1 MSIKAI
7 SVKQPYAW
15 ALVTDIEGSTS
26 GNKVVENRNWK
37 TDYRGPLLIVS
48 SQRSCGIDEFRMME
62 EMTGIDIPGLESK
75 GTIQYPVTFDDPY
88 MQGGMILGVV
98 DMIACL
104 EIATYERAI
113 TYADGFEIDIVLLIK
128 SLDDGSFE
136 IGDEISR
143 TKSPWAT
150 GKYCHVYANV
160 RRLPP
165 TRATRRLGLYE
176 LKTIAQQPAEIFIE
190 RNGVFVR

>member
-1 MSIKAI
+1 
-7 SVKQPYAW
+7 
-15 ALVTDIEGSTS
+15 
-26 GNKVVENRNWK
+26 
-37 TDYRGPLLIVS
+37 VS
-48 SQRSCGIDEFRMME
+48 SQKVYVENASIEIE
-62 EMTGIDIPGLESK
+62 EMTDTLIDRN
-75 GTIQYPVTFDDPY
+75 DPY

-104 EIATYERAI
+104 DIATYERAI
-113 TYADGFEIDIVLLIK
+113 TYADGFEIDIVRLIK

-143 TKSPWAT
+143 AKSPWAV
-150 GKYCHVYANV
+150 GRYCLVFANV

-165 TRATRRLGLYE
+165 TRATGRLGLYE
-176 LKTIAQQPAEIFIE
+176 FNTIAQQQAEIFVE